1 MHSTIPDFDKP
12 TQQFSGLLVNGLS
25 LVVDCDFLERSA
37 YQDEKIIPAAFFG
50 FDAETESPISQ
61 NLTEFRPN
69 IGLERLFCGAAY
81 WLRPTGLTRL
91 SELPLQF
98 VTI

>member
-1 MHSTIPDFDKP
+1 MAFHSSVIAVFGSGPFVR
-12 TQQFSGLLVNGLS
+12 TQ
-25 LVVDCDFLERSA
+25 
-37 YQDEKIIPAAFFG
+37 KIPAQFLG
-50 FDAETESPISQ
+50 FDAETECPIGQ

-69 IGLERLFCGAAY
+69 IGLERLSAVPAY